1 METVKVLIVDQDTPS
16 ISILENRLRA
26 LGHQVLAVT
35 RFLNDAAAQV
45 SLDPPQIIFVNAPSG
60 WGTNICQTIEELNS
74 FEIPIILVF
83 DQFDRKKFEA
93 SSSQINCDLVSKP
106 LIDEEVQTTIRFA
119 LYRQQTQREIRE
131 QEHQIRAI
139 LHSTGDGLITFDV
152 HGKILHMNMVAEMLT
167 GWQQGASKGKELPEV
182 LKIIDDSNQSP
193 IDIFEL
199 LRARL
204 KTGPLSEFDITLI
217 SREGNTIPVRAR
229 ISPMRDSTGNL
240 KGGVIAFGNISEL
253 TRAIEQIR
261 LHSHR
266 AEVLLGIIAK
276 LNSKLDLDDVLI
288 SLLHET
294 TRIMEATGA
303 VVVLLDNDGET
314 YQVVATYSANDH
326 LHRYK
331 GLKFKLEKQ
340 EAFKLIDDEHPVR
353 VFSNMLDPA
362 LRPYSDLLAK
372 ENISTLTLAELQYEN
387 HLLGAMFILSTGQSK
402 EYTEDELG
410 FLKGLAD
417 QASLAITNAQLF
429 ENVRDSRFRLQ
440 YLSQRLVEVQ
450 EAERRAMA
458 RELHDQIG
466 QMLTGLQFSL
476 ESGKRKAPEAAKII
490 FDDAQ
495 EIVSDLIRQVRELSL
510 RLLPSMLDDMGLF
523 PTLQWH
529 FEQYTNQTGI
539 QVNFSQNRLEGKRL
553 PQNIEITAYR
563 IIQEGLTNAAR
574 YAQVKEVN
582 VGILVEDSVV
592 RLNISDAG
600 KGFDPERTVI
610 SRKTFGLVGM
620 RERTALVGGKLNIK
634 SSPGKGTKLEAY
646 LPLGNHV
653 ERRKYAR

>member
-1 METVKVLIVDQDTPS
+1 MADVKVLIIDQDTPS
-16 ISILENRLRA
+16 ISDLENRLQA
-26 LGHQVLAVT
+26 LGHQVSAVT
-35 RFLNDAAAQV
+35 RFINDAEKQI
-45 SLDPPQIIFVNAPSG
+45 SFNQPQIIFFNAPSG
-60 WGTNICQTIEELNS
+60 WGNKIFQTIEDLNS
-74 FEIPIILVF
+74 FGIPIILVLNEA
-83 DQFDRKKFEA
+83 DRKILEA
-93 SSSQINCDLVSKP
+93 DPTQPCCDLVTKP
-106 LIDEEVQTTIRFA
+106 IIDAEIQTTIRFA
-119 LYRQQTQREIRE
+119 LYRQKSKKEILE
-131 QEHQIRAI
+131 QELQIRAI

-152 HGKILHMNMVAEMLT
+152 HGNILHMNAVAEMLT
-167 GWQQGASKGKELPEV
+167 EWSNDASKGKQLSEV
-182 LKIIDDSNQSP
+182 LKIIDSKKQSP
-193 IDIFEL
+193 IEISEL
-199 LRARL
+199 LRMRL

-217 SREGNTIPVRAR
+217 SREGNPIPVRAR
-229 ISPMRDSTGNL
+229 LSPLRDPAENL

-288 SLLHET
+288 SLLQET
-294 TRIMEATGA
+294 TKIMEASGA
-303 VVVLLDNDGET
+303 VVVLMDADGET
-314 YQVVATYSANDH
+314 FQVVATYSQDDH

-331 GLKFKLEKQ
+331 GLKFQLEKQ
-340 EAFKLIDDEHPVR
+340 KRYTLIDDLNPVR
-353 VFSNMLDPA
+353 VFSDIQDPA
-362 LRPYSDLLAK
+362 LQPYHDLLVK
-372 ENISTLTLAELQYEN
+372 ENISTLALAELQYEN
-387 HLLGAMFILSTGQSK
+387 HLLGAMFIINTGDSR
-402 EYTEDELG
+402 EYTDDELS

-429 ENVRDSRFRLQ
+429 ENVRNSRFRLQ
-440 YLSQRLVEVQ
+440 YLSKRLVEVQ
-450 EAERRAMA
+450 EAERKAMA

-476 ESGKRKAPEAAKII
+476 ESGKRKASGDTKTI
-490 FDDAQ
+490 FNDAQ

-539 QVNFSQNRLEGKRL
+539 QVYFSQDGLEDQRL

-563 IIQEGLTNAAR
+563 IIQEGLTNTAR
-574 YAQVKEVN
+574 HAQVDSVN
-582 VGILVEDSVV
+582 VEINVSDSVV
-592 RLNISDAG
+592 HLKISDSG

-610 SRKTFGLVGM
+610 ARKTFGLIGM
-620 RERTALVGGKLNIK
+620 RERTTLVGGELTVK
-634 SSPGKGTKLEAY
+634 SAPGKGTSLVAH
-646 LPLGNHV
+646 LPLDNHI